1 MCKCNYFEYNKLVNS
16 LFCGVALTDEHL
28 NNATEIIRLYI
39 VNGGATQIIQD
50 LGIGIRIVEKQFP
63 LMPEL
68 NTVISRRFIYINGE
82 RKGEELTINEIVSI
96 GMFLRGGAYYG
107 YNRSNDL

>member
-16 LFCGVALTDEHL
+16 LFYGVVLTDEHL

-39 VNGGATQIIQD
+39 INGGAAQIMQD
-50 LGIGIRIVEKQFP
+50 LGIGLRVVEKQFP

-82 RKGEELTINEIVSI
+82 RKGKELTINEIVNI
-96 GMFLRGGAYYG
+96 GMFLCDGPYYG
-107 YNRSNDL
+107 YKKAK